1 MTSLAKLADKLLGIL
16 EADRENH
23 LDKIERY
30 FYGQHD
36 DPYMPDGADAEYK
49 LLVKRSVYNLCDLVV
64 ATPTQALYVDGFR
77 PGNWSPSPEE
87 PAAIPKEWDH
97 WQYSRLDAR
106 QAAVHQSAITYGH
119 SFTVTEKDKK
129 GKIITRG
136 MSPLRTAALY
146 EDPAN
151 DIVPVA
157 ALTVR
162 RYPHHTEDGQPL
174 PGLAIMWDE
183 KNRYEVHFGHGKNT
197 TVTNPAR
204 HGASECPVTRF
215 AAQVDLEG
223 RTLGVIE
230 PIIPVQDRLNQVT
243 LDGLVASSGGAYI
256 TKTITGMAPPVILN
270 PDGTPKMGE
279 DGRPIPAPINL
290 NAKRWLFAE
299 DSEVEFGSLP
309 ATPLSGYIELAEL
322 AVRHLSSKSQTP
334 PHHLLGQIAN
344 LSADALK
351 AAELSLSRKVD
362 FYQKSFGESWERVF
376 RIAGELGGNLEVAN
390 DVHGEVLWRDM
401 DATSLSATADAL
413 VKMKELNVPD
423 QGLWAR
429 FPGVTQAELQRWAEM
444 AQDANLAQQMM
455 GGLTRA
461 TTDTFEPEAS

>member
-36 DPYMPDGADAEYK
+36 DPYMPEGADAEYK

-87 PAAIPKEWDH
+87 PATIPKEWDH

-162 RYPHHTEDGQPL
+162 RYPNHTEDGQRL

-243 LDGLVASSGGAYI
+243 LDGLAVSY
-256 TKTITGMAPPVILN
+256 THLTLPTN
-270 PDGTPKMGE
+270 
-279 DGRPIPAPINL
+279 R
-290 NAKRWLFAE
+290 
-299 DSEVEFGSLP
+299 EV
-309 ATPLSGYIELAEL
+309 
-322 AVRHLSSKSQTP
+322 
-334 PHHLLGQIAN
+334 
-344 LSADALK
+344 
-351 AAELSLSRKVD
+351 
-362 FYQKSFGESWERVF
+362 
-376 RIAGELGGNLEVAN
+376 
-390 DVHGEVLWRDM
+390 
-401 DATSLSATADAL
+401 
-413 VKMKELNVPD
+413 
-423 QGLWAR
+423 
-429 FPGVTQAELQRWAEM
+429 
-444 AQDANLAQQMM
+444 
-455 GGLTRA
+455 
-461 TTDTFEPEAS
+461 